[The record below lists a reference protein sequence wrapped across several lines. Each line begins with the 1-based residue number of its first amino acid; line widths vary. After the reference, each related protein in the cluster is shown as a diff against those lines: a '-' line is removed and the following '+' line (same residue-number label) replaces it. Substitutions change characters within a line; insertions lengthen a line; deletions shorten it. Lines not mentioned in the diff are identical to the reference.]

1 MEVATDAG
9 ALCQSGDSGT
19 WGSGSILLWE
29 RKVITMSG
37 LPVVI
42 WAVIFL
48 FVMIWSWFEDT
59 EIKGDWYLAFAAVL
73 LILFVLEAIREEI
86 GLLRV
91 DLAKSNY
98 IMNRSLDTIEQTL
111 DRIKTLLENRTG
123 GF

>member
-1 MEVATDAG
+1 
-9 ALCQSGDSGT
+9 
-19 WGSGSILLWE
+19 
-29 RKVITMSG
+29 MSG

>member
-9 ALCQSGDSGT
+9 ALCESGAGRT
-19 WGSGSILLWE
+19 GSCRKVLLWE
-29 RKVITMSG
+29 GEVITMSG